1 MLFILEER
9 LLAVLTLLIFFIRTK
24 SGPDSNKIY
33 DVDGYTTYIPQ
44 EFPKLDY
51 IDRCY
56 IVDEVRLGNGMSD
69 GEL

>member
-1 MLFILEER
+1 MLEER
-9 LLAVLTLLIFFIRTK
+9 LLAVLTLLIRQN